1 MMLRGF
7 FVYRSVWNLMQVGS
21 EVREISCAWWTG
33 FQMKIHFNF
42 EVWSKEN
49 STGAASVIGLQT
61 RAETGDFGGEF
72 VCNLCAFSG
81 NRELHTK
88 SVLNN

>member
-1 MMLRGF
+1 
-7 FVYRSVWNLMQVGS
+7 
-21 EVREISCAWWTG
+21 
-33 FQMKIHFNF
+33 MKIHFNF

-72 VCNLCAFSG
+72 VCNLWTIFEKC
-81 NRELHTK
+81 ELSTK
-88 SVLNN
+88 IHIII

>member
-1 MMLRGF
+1 MTVTGIFRVWG
-7 FVYRSVWNLMQVGS
+7 VWNLMQVDS
-21 EVREISCAWWTG
+21 EIREISCVSLTG

-49 STGAASVIGLQT
+49 STGVASVTGLLIG
-61 RAETGDFGGEF
+61 AETGDFGGEF
-72 VCNLCAFSG
+72 VCNLCAFSE

-88 SVLNN
+88 SALNN

>member
-1 MMLRGF
+1 
-7 FVYRSVWNLMQVGS
+7 MQVDS
-21 EVREISCAWWTG
+21 KIREISCVSLAG

-49 STGAASVIGLQT
+49 STGAASVTGLQT

-72 VCNLCAFSG
+72 VCNLCAELG
-81 NRELHTK
+81 NRELYTK
-88 SVLNN
+88 SALNN

>member
-1 MMLRGF
+1 
-7 FVYRSVWNLMQVGS
+7 MQVGS
-21 EVREISCAWWTG
+21 EIREISCVSLAG

-61 RAETGDFGGEF
+61 GVKTGFLGRVCVQSVCIFG
-72 VCNLCAFSG
+72 
-81 NRELHTK
+81 K
-88 SVLNN
+88 S

>member
-1 MMLRGF
+1 
-7 FVYRSVWNLMQVGS
+7 MQVDS
-21 EVREISCAWWTG
+21 EIREISCVLLAEL
-33 FQMKIHFNF
+33 QMKIHCNF

-49 STGAASVIGLQT
+49 STGAASVIGLPT

-72 VCNLCAFSG
+72 VCNLCAFSE

-88 SVLNN
+88 IALNN